1 MIKFESEQY
10 IIGAIVLYPEKFAA
24 KISSLSDDLFAN
36 EHHKELFQIIRKTN
50 SKHPH
55 FDTTLVLSEITDID
69 LKTAFIDCINAV
81 VTSTLFEEHLNILK
95 ENAKQRFISAAIDD
109 MRTEGEYSATKL
121 INVCTLANQAYSNDC
136 EHYGA
141 NIYNSYI
148 NSINKPKDAI
158 YTPISAINRTS
169 GGIRKGTLFII
180 GARPSTGKTALA
192 LNIASYN
199 AIKGKKVLMF
209 SLEMTNSMI
218 IERLLSDECNI
229 SYARFINQLTSD
241 EERTIRDYF
250 NNRGKALMQN
260 LKIIDDVYNIESIC
274 SYIENERPDLVL
286 VDFIQIVQSLNKTE
300 SKRALIDYI
309 SSEFKRIAKRT
320 NCSIIVLSQLTRAG
334 KDMPT
339 MSDLKESGGLE
350 QDGDCIALLHR
361 PYVLNKE
368 GNNPNEAQLIIDK
381 NKFGR
386 TGIINLHFDGEH
398 QRFTEQ
404 CNTNRRNI

>member
-1 MIKFESEQY
+1 M
-10 IIGAIVLYPEKFAA
+10 
-24 KISSLSDDLFAN
+24 SDDLFII

-50 SKHPH
+50 SNHPH
-55 FDTTLVLSEITDID
+55 FDITLVLSKITDGD
-69 LKTAFIDCINAV
+69 LKTALVACADTV

-95 ENAKQRFISAAIDD
+95 ENAKQRFISAAIED
-109 MRTEGEYSATKL
+109 MRLEGEYSANKL
-121 INVCTLANQAYSNDC
+121 IDVCTLANQAYSSDY

-141 NIYNSYI
+141 DIYSSYI

-158 YTPISAINRTS
+158 YTHLSAINRTS

-199 AIKGKKVLMF
+199 ALKGKKVLMF
-209 SLEMTNSMI
+209 SLEMTSSMI
-218 IERLLSDECNI
+218 IERLLADECNI
-229 SYARFINQLTSD
+229 NYTRFIDRLSSD
-241 EERTIRDYF
+241 EERIIKDYF
-250 NNRGKALMQN
+250 NNRGKAIMQN
-260 LKIIDDVYNIESIC
+260 LKIVDDVYNIESIC
-274 SYIENERPDLVL
+274 SYVENERPDLVL
-286 VDFIQIVQSLNKTE
+286 VDFIQIVQSLRKTE
-300 SKRALIDYI
+300 NKRALIDYI

-368 GNNPNEAQLIIDK
+368 GNNPNEAQLIVDK

-386 TGIINLHFDGEH
+386 TGIINLYFDGEH
-398 QRFTEQ
+398 QRFTERLQ
-404 CNTNRRNI
+404 QN